1 MFEVTPMLSVPETL
15 LRRSAAA
22 LAMAIAAVGGIK
34 SASAD
39 VTYTS
44 YTWTGDVVEITG
56 PGEDIT
62 GGSGQIQLHLNTG
75 GTLLAW
81 CLDIFDW
88 LPPSGI
94 YSVTQNGPI
103 NGVSHPTDGP
113 KIGGLIL
120 EGNAL
125 IK

>member
-22 LAMAIAAVGGIK
+22 LAMAIAAVGGI
-34 SASAD
+34 SNASAD

-62 GGSGQIQLHLNTG
+62 GGSGQIQLHLSTG
-75 GTLLAW
+75 STILAW

-88 LPPSGI
+88 LQNSGT
-94 YSVTQNGPI
+94 YSVTKDGPI
-103 NGVSHPTDGP
+103 YDAATKTNISASTAAN
-113 KIGGLIL
+113 I
-120 EGNAL
+120 
-125 IK
+125 